1 MALVNPQ
8 IVDSVIVTNHAV
20 LSNAPEESQGI
31 TLEAVAY
38 SISLL
43 MMNAVTNQF
52 SGSQIA
58 NASVVSSCTG
68 IIKAGA
74 KAI

>member
-1 MALVNPQ
+1 MAEVNAQ
-8 IVDSVIVTNHAV
+8 IIDSVTVTNTAV
-20 LSNAPEESQGI
+20 LANAPSQSQGVA
-31 TLEAVAY
+31 LEAASY

-43 MMNAVTNQF
+43 MLNAVTNQF
-52 SGSQIA
+52 AGSQIA

-74 KAI
+74 GAI

>member
-1 MALVNPQ
+1 MADVNQQ
-8 IVDSVIVTNHAV
+8 IVDSVTITNHAV
-20 LSNAPEESQGI
+20 LGNAPVESQGV

-74 KAI
+74 SAI